1 MKMKNMTLENIAKA
15 CNGEY
20 IGDESLKSNI
30 ITGVEKDSRLIEDGF
45 LYVPFAGARVDGHDF
60 INQCFEKGAICSLS
74 EKKLDNVNGPYILVE
89 STACLLYT
97 SRCV

>member
-60 INQCFEKGAICSLS
+60 INQCFEKGAICSLR
-74 EKKLDNVNGPYILVE
+74 KRNLIMLTDHIFWLNQQHRLKGY
-89 STACLLYT
+89 C
-97 SRCV
+97 